1 MDTKLT
7 RFGVSMEENLLK
19 QFDDMII
26 SKGYPSRSEAVRDFI
41 RDSLLQEKWT
51 LGDEMVAGT
60 ILLFYDHHS
69 TNLVNEMMNIQ
80 HDYHEMVLTSTHIH
94 VDHNNCLELIV
105 VKGKSKL
112 LKELSDKLIPLKGVF
127 YGKLTVAPIAK
138 D

>member
-19 QFDDMII
+19 QFDEMIN

-41 RDSLLQEKWT
+41 RDALLQEKWA
-51 LGDEMVAGT
+51 LGDEIVAGT

-69 TNLVNEMMNIQ
+69 TNLVDEMMHIQ
-80 HDYHEMVLTSTHIH
+80 HDYHEMVLASTHIH
-94 VDHNNCLELIV
+94 IDHNNCLEIIV
-105 VKGKSKL
+105 VRGKPKL
-112 LKELSDKLIPLKGVF
+112 LKELSNRLIPLKGVF

-138 D
+138 N